1 MKKFKLCDLCVS
13 AVIKKCAP
21 APRAKRAVS
30 IKLIKMNEVLT
41 LLKPRIW
48 PLKNRGLSKANGN
61 SNARLFL
68 LGSFGLLFWSGIFA
82 VSWRVLVY
90 FKGIEDIG
98 DILGYKLLSMML
110 VVSFALLLFSSILTS
125 LSKLY
130 LSRDLLLV
138 HSFPVSSYKIFI
150 TRWIDSTIDSA
161 WMVIIYTL
169 PVFISYGIVYQV
181 GVFYYFNTMISMM
194 CLAVIASA
202 ISTLLVMA
210 AVIIIPASRMKS
222 VFILMGI
229 LFFVVIY
236 LAIRLSQPELL
247 VDPEVF
253 DSVMVYI
260 TSLQTP
266 SSPFLPSSWAYDSIR
281 SALSGSF
288 SNCLFF
294 TALSLSFAGM
304 IVSVMIFLSDAIYFK
319 GFSKTQNASARLIKY
334 NVTRDRIFN
343 FLPGP
348 VKSFAVKEIKTFL
361 RDQTQWTQIF
371 LIAALVVIYVY
382 NFKVLPLEKSPI
394 KTVYLQNLFSF
405 LNMGLAL
412 FVLTAVTA
420 RFAYPAV
427 SLEREAFWLVKTS
440 PLSIRTFLWIKF
452 FIYYLPLLILTE
464 ILIVATNILLQ
475 VTPFMMILSTLT
487 IFFIVPGI
495 VAMGIGLG
503 AAYPDFKAE
512 NPTQTITSFGGLVFM
527 IVCAG
532 YIGLVVII
540 EAGPVYHLFMADIRN
555 KIITL
560 PAWIWIVGSF
570 TLVLVLS
577 LLAISMPMR
586 FGERRL
592 SQLLT

>member
-1 MKKFKLCDLCVS
+1 
-13 AVIKKCAP
+13 
-21 APRAKRAVS
+21 
-30 IKLIKMNEVLT
+30 MNEVLT

-48 PLKNRGLSKANGN
+48 PLRKRGLRKANGN
-61 SNARLFL
+61 SRARFL
-68 LGSFGLLFWSGIFA
+68 LLGAIGLLFWCGIFA
-82 VSWRVLVY
+82 VSWRVLIY

-138 HSFPVSSYKIFI
+138 HSMPVSSYKIFI
-150 TRWIDSTIDSA
+150 SRWIDSTVDSA
-161 WMVIIYTL
+161 WMVVIYTL
-169 PVFISYGIVYQV
+169 PVFVSYGIVYQT
-181 GVFYYFNTMISMM
+181 GIFYYVNTMISIM
-194 CLAVIASA
+194 CLAIIASA
-202 ISTLLVMA
+202 ISTLMVMA
-210 AVIIIPASRMKS
+210 AVIFIPASRMKS
-222 VFILMGI
+222 VFILAGI
-229 LFFVVIY
+229 LFFVAIY
-236 LAIRLSQPELL
+236 LVIRLSQPELL

-253 DSVMVYI
+253 DTVLVYI

-281 SALSGSF
+281 SALSGSI
-288 SNCLFF
+288 SSSVFF

-304 IVSVMIFLSDAIYFK
+304 IVTVMIFLSDAIYFK
-319 GFSKTQNASARLIKY
+319 GFSKTQNAPARLFK
-334 NVTRDRIFN
+334 NSVTSDRIFN

-348 VKSFAVKEIKTFL
+348 VKSFTVKEIKTFL

-427 SLEREAFWLVKTS
+427 SQEKDAFWLVKTS
-440 PLSIRTFLWIKF
+440 PLSIRRFLWIKF

-464 ILIVATNILLQ
+464 VLIVATNILLQ
-475 VTPFMMILSTLT
+475 VTPFMMTLSILTV
-487 IFFIVPGI
+487 FFIVPGI
-495 VAMGIGLG
+495 VAMGVGLG

-527 IVCAG
+527 IACAG
-532 YIGLVVII
+532 YIGLVVIL
-540 EAGPVYHLFMADIRN
+540 EAGPVYNLFMAGIRN
-555 KIITL
+555 NSITL
-560 PAWIWIVGSF
+560 SAWIWIVGSF
-570 TLVLVLS
+570 SLVLILS
-577 LLAISMPMR
+577 LLAIFLPMR
-586 FGERRL
+586 FGEKRL
-592 SQLLT
+592 SELLT

>member
-1 MKKFKLCDLCVS
+1 
-13 AVIKKCAP
+13 
-21 APRAKRAVS
+21 
-30 IKLIKMNEVLT
+30 MNEVLT

-61 SNARLFL
+61 SGASFL
-68 LGSFGLLFWSGIFA
+68 LLGAFGLLFWCGIFA
-82 VSWRVLVY
+82 VSWRVLIY

-138 HSFPVSSYKIFI
+138 HSMPVSSYKIFI
-150 TRWIDSTIDSA
+150 ARWIDSTIDSA

-169 PVFISYGIVYQV
+169 PVFISYGIVYQT
-181 GVFYYFNTMISMM
+181 GVFYYVNTMISMM

-202 ISTLLVMA
+202 ISTLMVMA
-210 AVIIIPASRMKS
+210 AVIFIPASRMKS

-266 SSPFLPSSWAYDSIR
+266 SSPFLPSSWVYDSIR
-281 SALSGSF
+281 SALSGSINN
-288 SNCLFF
+288 SLFF

-304 IVSVMIFLSDAIYFK
+304 IVSAMIFLSDAIYFK
-319 GFSKTQNASARLIKY
+319 GYSKTQNAPARLFKK
-334 NVTRDRIFN
+334 NVASDRIFN

-348 VKSFAVKEIKTFL
+348 VKSFTVKEIKTFL

-464 ILIVATNILLQ
+464 ILIVATNLLLQ

-487 IFFIVPGI
+487 VFFIVPGI
-495 VAMGIGLG
+495 VAMGVGLG

-512 NPTQTITSFGGLVFM
+512 NPTQTITSFGGLVYM
-527 IVCAG
+527 IACAG

-540 EAGPVYHLFMADIRN
+540 EAGPVYNLFMAGIRN
-555 KIITL
+555 KIITF

-577 LLAISMPMR
+577 LLAVSMPMR

-592 SQLLT
+592 SELLT

>member
-1 MKKFKLCDLCVS
+1 
-13 AVIKKCAP
+13 
-21 APRAKRAVS
+21 
-30 IKLIKMNEVLT
+30 MNDVLT
-41 LLKPRIW
+41 LFRPRIW
-48 PLKNRGLSKANGN
+48 PIKNHGISKANGK
-61 SNARLFL
+61 SGARFL
-68 LGSFGLLFWSGIFA
+68 LLGTIGLLFWCGIFA

-138 HSFPVSSYKIFI
+138 HSLPVSSYKIFI

-169 PVFISYGIVYQV
+169 PVLISYGIVYQT
-181 GVFYYFNTMISMM
+181 GLYYYLNAVIAML
-194 CLAVIASA
+194 CLAAIASA
-202 ISTLLVMA
+202 ISTLLIMT
-210 AVIIIPASRMKS
+210 AVIFIPATRMKS

-229 LFFVVIY
+229 LSFVVIY

-253 DSVMVYI
+253 DTVMVYI

-266 SSPFLPSSWAYDSIR
+266 SSPFLPSSWVYDSIR
-281 SALSGSF
+281 SALAGAVSS
-288 SNCLFF
+288 SLFF
-294 TALSLSFAGM
+294 TTLSLSFAG
-304 IVSVMIFLSDAIYFK
+304 VMILTLILLADAIYFK
-319 GFSKTQNASARLIKY
+319 GFSKTQNAPTRLIKS
-334 NVTRDRIFN
+334 NVIGDRMFN

-348 VKSFAVKEIKTFL
+348 IKSFTVKEIKTFL

-420 RFAYPAV
+420 RFAFPAV

-452 FIYYLPLLILTE
+452 YIYYLPLLILTE
-464 ILIVATNILLQ
+464 MLISATNILLD
-475 VTPFMMILSTLT
+475 VTPFMMILSTFT
-487 IFFIVPGI
+487 VFFVVPGI

-527 IVCAG
+527 VACAG
-532 YIGLVVII
+532 YIGLVVLI
-540 EAGPVYHLFMADIRN
+540 EAGPVYHLFMAGIHN
-555 KIITL
+555 KPISLST
-560 PAWIWIVGSF
+560 WIWIIGSF
-570 TLVLVLS
+570 SLVLVIS
-577 LLAISMPMR
+577 LLAIFLPMR
-586 FGERRL
+586 FGRRRL
-592 SQLLT
+592 SKLLI

>member
-1 MKKFKLCDLCVS
+1 
-13 AVIKKCAP
+13 
-21 APRAKRAVS
+21 
-30 IKLIKMNEVLT
+30 MNDIIT

-48 PLKNRGLSKANGN
+48 PLKNRGLSDANGK
-61 SNARLFL
+61 SNTRFLL
-68 LGSFGLLFWSGIFA
+68 LGSFGLLLWCGIFA
-82 VSWRVLVY
+82 VSWRVLIY
-90 FKGIEDIG
+90 FKGVEEIG

-138 HSFPVSSYKIFI
+138 HSLPVSSYKIFI
-150 TRWIDSTIDSA
+150 TRWIDSTLEST

-169 PVFISYGIVYQV
+169 PVFIAYGLVYQS
-181 GVFYYFNTMISMM
+181 GLFYYLSTTITML
-194 CLAVIASA
+194 CLATIASA
-202 ISTLLVMA
+202 ISTLMVMI
-210 AVIIIPASRMKS
+210 AVLFIPASRMKS
-222 VFILMGI
+222 VFIFMGI

-236 LAIRLSQPELL
+236 LAIRLSKPELL

-281 SALSGSF
+281 SALSGSIGD
-288 SNCLFF
+288 SLFF

-304 IVSVMIFLSDAIYFK
+304 LLFATILISDAIYFK
-319 GFSKTQNASARLIKY
+319 GFSKTQNAPVRLFKKH
-334 NVTRDRIFN
+334 VASDRIFN

-348 VKSFAVKEIKTFL
+348 MKSFMVKEIKTFL
-361 RDQTQWTQIF
+361 RDQTQWTQVF
-371 LIAALVVIYVY
+371 LIATLVVIYVY

-412 FVLTAVTA
+412 FVLTAVAA
-420 RFAYPAV
+420 RFTYPAV

-440 PLSIRTFLWIKF
+440 PLSLRTFLWIKF

-464 ILIVATNILLQ
+464 ILIVATNILLK
-475 VTPFMMILSTLT
+475 VTPFMMALSGLT
-487 IFFIVPGI
+487 VFLVVPGI

-503 AAYPDFKAE
+503 AAYPDFKAQ
-512 NPTQTITSFGGLVFM
+512 NPTQTVTSFGGLVFM
-527 IVCAG
+527 IACAA
-532 YIGLVVII
+532 YIGLVIII
-540 EAGPVYHLFMADIRN
+540 EAGPVYNLFMAGIHN
-555 KIITL
+555 KTISLSI
-560 PAWIWIVGSF
+560 WIWTVGSF
-570 TLVLVLS
+570 TLVLVIN
-577 LLAISMPMR
+577 LLAISLPMR

-592 SQLLT
+592 SELMT

>member
-1 MKKFKLCDLCVS
+1 
-13 AVIKKCAP
+13 
-21 APRAKRAVS
+21 
-30 IKLIKMNEVLT
+30 MNEVLT

-61 SNARLFL
+61 SHARLLL
-68 LGSFGLLFWSGIFA
+68 LGSFGLLFWAGIFA
-82 VSWRVLVY
+82 VSWRVLLY

-110 VVSFALLLFSSILTS
+110 VVSFALLLFSSILTA

-138 HSFPVSSYKIFI
+138 HSLPVSSYKIFI

-169 PVFISYGIVYQV
+169 PVFIAYGIVYQA
-181 GVFYYFNTMISMM
+181 GVFYYANTMISIG
-194 CLAVIASA
+194 CLAIIASA
-202 ISTLLVMA
+202 LSTLMVMA
-210 AVIIIPASRMKS
+210 AVIFIPASRMKS
-222 VFILMGI
+222 VFIFMGI

-266 SSPFLPSSWAYDSIR
+266 SSPFLPSSWAYDSIQ
-281 SALSGSF
+281 SALSGAF
-288 SNCLFF
+288 SNSLFF

-304 IVSVMIFLSDAIYFK
+304 IVSVMIFLADAIYFK
-319 GFSKTQNASARLIKY
+319 GFSKTQNAPTRLFK
-334 NVTRDRIFN
+334 NHDTSDRIFN

-348 VKSFAVKEIKTFL
+348 VKSFTVKEIKTFL

-427 SLEREAFWLVKTS
+427 SMEREAFWLVKTS
-440 PLSIRTFLWIKF
+440 PLSIRAFLWIKF

-475 VTPFMMILSTLT
+475 VTPFMMSLSTLT
-487 IFFIVPGI
+487 VFFIVPGI

-527 IVCAG
+527 ITCAG

-540 EAGPVYHLFMADIRN
+540 EAGPVYNLFMAGIRN
-555 KIITL
+555 KMITL
-560 PAWIWIVGSF
+560 SAWIWIFASF

-577 LLAISMPMR
+577 LLAIWMPMR
-586 FGERRL
+586 FGEKRL

>member
-1 MKKFKLCDLCVS
+1 
-13 AVIKKCAP
+13 
-21 APRAKRAVS
+21 
-30 IKLIKMNEVLT
+30 MNEVLT
-41 LLKPRIW
+41 LFKPRIW
-48 PLKNRGLSKANGN
+48 PIMKRGFLKTNGK
-61 SNARLFL
+61 SSARLFL
-68 LGSFGLLFWSGIFA
+68 LGTFGLLFWCGIFA

-138 HSFPVSSYKIFI
+138 HSLPVSSYKIFI

-161 WMVIIYTL
+161 WMVIIYTM
-169 PVFISYGIVYQV
+169 PVLISYGIVYQT
-181 GVFYYFNTMISMM
+181 GPFYYLNTMIAML

-202 ISTLLVMA
+202 ISSLLVMT
-210 AVIIIPASRMKS
+210 AVIFIPATRMKS

-229 LFFVVIY
+229 LSFVVIY

-253 DSVMVYI
+253 DTVMVYI

-266 SSPFLPSSWAYDSIR
+266 SSPFLPSSWVYDSIR
-281 SALSGSF
+281 SALAGATGS
-288 SNCLFF
+288 SLFY
-294 TALSLSFAGM
+294 TALSVSFAGM
-304 IVSVMIFLSDAIYFK
+304 IILALILFADAIYFK
-319 GFSKTQNASARLIKY
+319 GFSKTQNASARMFKSSVIG
-334 NVTRDRIFN
+334 DRIIN

-348 VKSFAVKEIKTFL
+348 VKSFTVKEIKTFL

-427 SLEREAFWLVKTS
+427 SMEREAFWLVKTS

-464 ILIVATNILLQ
+464 VLIAATNILLQ

-487 IFFIVPGI
+487 VFFAVPGI

-527 IVCAG
+527 IACAG
-532 YIGLVVII
+532 YIGLVVLI
-540 EAGPVYHLFMADIRN
+540 EAGPVYNLFMAGIRN
-555 KIITL
+555 KFISLST
-560 PAWIWIVGSF
+560 WIWIIGSF
-570 TLVLVLS
+570 GLVLILS
-577 LLAISMPMR
+577 LLAIILPMR
-586 FGERRL
+586 YGHKRL
-592 SQLLT
+592 SQRLI

>member
-1 MKKFKLCDLCVS
+1 MK
-13 AVIKKCAP
+13 
-21 APRAKRAVS
+21 
-30 IKLIKMNEVLT
+30 EVLT

-48 PLKNRGLSKANGN
+48 QIRNRGLSKENGRR
-61 SNARLFL
+61 SARILL
-68 LGSFGLLFWSGIFA
+68 LGSFGLLFWCGIFA

-138 HSFPVSSYKIFI
+138 HSLPVSSYKIFI

-169 PVFISYGIVYQV
+169 PVLISYGIVYQS
-181 GVFYYFNTMISMM
+181 GIFYYVNTMIAML
-194 CLAVIASA
+194 CLATIASA
-202 ISTLLVMA
+202 ISTLLVMT
-210 AVIIIPASRMKS
+210 AVIFIPASRMKS
-222 VFILMGI
+222 VFIFMGI
-229 LFFVVIY
+229 LSFVVIY

-253 DSVMVYI
+253 DTVMVYI

-266 SSPFLPSSWAYDSIR
+266 SSPFLPSSWVYDSIR
-281 SALSGSF
+281 AALSGSF
-288 SNCLFF
+288 GSSLFF
-294 TALSLSFAGM
+294 TALALSFTGL
-304 IVSVMIFLSDAIYFK
+304 IVFILVLLSDAIYFR
-319 GFSKTQNASARLIKY
+319 GFSKTQNAPARLFKK
-334 NVTRDRIFN
+334 NVIGDRIFN

-348 VKSFAVKEIKTFL
+348 VKSFTVKEIKTFL

-382 NFKVLPLEKSPI
+382 NFKVLPLDKSPI
-394 KTVYLQNLFSF
+394 RTVYLQNLFSF

-427 SLEREAFWLVKTS
+427 SMEREAFWLVKSS
-440 PLSIRTFLWIKF
+440 PLSLRTFLWIKF
-452 FIYYLPLLILTE
+452 FIYYFPLLILTE
-464 ILIVATNILLQ
+464 VLIIATNILLR
-475 VTPFMMILSTLT
+475 VTPFMMAMSTLT
-487 IFFIVPGI
+487 VFFIVPGI
-495 VAMGIGLG
+495 VALGVGLG

-532 YIGLVVII
+532 YIGLVVLI
-540 EAGPVYHLFMADIRN
+540 EAGPVYSLFMAGIRN
-555 KIITL
+555 RAISLYT
-560 PAWIWIVGSF
+560 WIWIFGSF
-570 TLVLVLS
+570 TLVLILS
-577 LLAISMPMR
+577 VLAISLPMR

-592 SQLLT
+592 SGLRI

>member
-1 MKKFKLCDLCVS
+1 
-13 AVIKKCAP
+13 
-21 APRAKRAVS
+21 
-30 IKLIKMNEVLT
+30 MNDVLT
-41 LLKPRIW
+41 LFRPRIW
-48 PLKNRGLSKANGN
+48 PIKNHGISKANGK
-61 SNARLFL
+61 SGARFL
-68 LGSFGLLFWSGIFA
+68 LLGTIGLLFWCGIFA

-138 HSFPVSSYKIFI
+138 HSLPVSSYKIFI

-169 PVFISYGIVYQV
+169 PVLISYGIVYQT
-181 GVFYYFNTMISMM
+181 GLYYYLNAVIAML
-194 CLAVIASA
+194 CLAAIASA
-202 ISTLLVMA
+202 ISTLLIMT
-210 AVIIIPASRMKS
+210 AVIFIPATRMKS

-229 LFFVVIY
+229 LSFVVIY

-253 DSVMVYI
+253 DTVMVYI

-266 SSPFLPSSWAYDSIR
+266 SSPFLPSSWVYDSIR
-281 SALSGSF
+281 SALAGAVSS
-288 SNCLFF
+288 SLFF
-294 TALSLSFAGM
+294 TTLSLSFAG
-304 IVSVMIFLSDAIYFK
+304 VMILTLILLADAIYFK
-319 GFSKTQNASARLIKY
+319 GFSKTQNAPTRLIKS
-334 NVTRDRIFN
+334 NVIGDRMFN

-348 VKSFAVKEIKTFL
+348 IKSFTVKEIKTFL

-420 RFAYPAV
+420 RFAFPAV

-452 FIYYLPLLILTE
+452 YIYYLPLLILTE
-464 ILIVATNILLQ
+464 MLISATNILLD
-475 VTPFMMILSTLT
+475 VTPFMMILSTFT
-487 IFFIVPGI
+487 VFFVVPGI

-527 IVCAG
+527 VACAG
-532 YIGLVVII
+532 YIGLVVLI
-540 EAGPVYHLFMADIRN
+540 EAGPVYHLFMAGIHN
-555 KIITL
+555 KPISLST
-560 PAWIWIVGSF
+560 WIWIIGSF
-570 TLVLVLS
+570 SLVLVIS
-577 LLAISMPMR
+577 LLAIFLPMR
-586 FGERRL
+586 FGRRRL
-592 SQLLT
+592 SQLLI